1 MTYSEKEELKK
12 FTEATSWH
20 KLSGV
25 GEYDHMEL
33 IYYIDGLLIDVPSI
47 PDYWM
52 TAIMDTE
59 FKVPASIWNTE
70 MKDIHGR
77 RNWPWWRSKIIQKY
91 SNSKWIWKTTISF
104 DNEKYSVE
112 KDPYEWLLKQAI
124 RAKAIGLHMKP
135 QMRNHKILKKLP

>member
-25 GEYDHMEL
+25 GKYDHMEL
-33 IYYIDGLLIDVPSI
+33 IYYIYGLLIDVPSI

-59 FKVPASIWNTE
+59 LKVPASIWNTE
-70 MKDIHGR
+70 MKEIHGR
-77 RNWPWWRSKIIQKY
+77 RNWQWWRSKIIQKY
-91 SNSKWIWKTTISF
+91 RNSK
-104 DNEKYSVE
+104 
-112 KDPYEWLLKQAI
+112 
-124 RAKAIGLHMKP
+124 
-135 QMRNHKILKKLP
+135 